1 MRAFSQIFPRQN
13 AAPRSSFK
21 LLAGGTAMAVGIEL
35 PGASALT
42 VIGCLMAVY
51 AHAEAARPDP
61 RKSENN
67 TFVECTTL
75 IDKCMPGTSSITK
88 DIVCAAVEKHF
99 KIRKD
104 GISCKN

>member
-1 MRAFSQIFPRQN
+1 MPVRVDLLDPFKR
-13 AAPRSSFK
+13 RSAK
-21 LLAGGTAMAVGIEL
+21 PVGTL
-35 PGASALT
+35 CLRNLYLGASALK
-42 VIGCLMAVY
+42 VIGCLIAVH

-99 KIRKD
+99 KITKD
-104 GISCKN
+104 CISCK

>member
-1 MRAFSQIFPRQN
+1 MMHRHTCVLIFRMRFRH
-13 AAPRSSFK
+13 
-21 LLAGGTAMAVGIEL
+21 LGI
-35 PGASALT
+35 SALI
-42 VIGCLMAVY
+42 VIGCLMAVH

-75 IDKCMPGTSSITK
+75 MDKCMPGTSSITK

-99 KIRKD
+99 KIRTG
-104 GISCKN
+104 GISCK

>member
-1 MRAFSQIFPRQN
+1 MTVSHE
-13 AAPRSSFK
+13 
-21 LLAGGTAMAVGIEL
+21 LL
-35 PGASALT
+35 GASTLT
-42 VIGCLMAVY
+42 VIGCLMVVHP
-51 AHAEAARPDP
+51 HAEAARPDP
-61 RKSENN
+61 PKSENN

-104 GISCKN
+104 CMSCK

>member
-1 MRAFSQIFPRQN
+1 MSGLPDPLSD
-13 AAPRSSFK
+13 PRS
-21 LLAGGTAMAVGIEL
+21 GGTAMTVSNEL
-35 PGASALT
+35 LGATALT
-42 VIGCLMAVY
+42 VIGCLMAVH
-51 AHAEAARPDP
+51 AHAETARPDP

-99 KIRKD
+99 KITKD
-104 GISCKN
+104 GISCK

>member
-1 MRAFSQIFPRQN
+1 MTVSN
-13 AAPRSSFK
+13 E
-21 LLAGGTAMAVGIEL
+21 LL
-35 PGASALT
+35 GASALT
-42 VIGCLMAVY
+42 VVCMMAVC
-51 AHAEAARPDP
+51 AHGEAARPDP

-99 KIRKD
+99 KIRKN
-104 GISCKN
+104 GISCKY

>member
-1 MRAFSQIFPRQN
+1 MIVSN
-13 AAPRSSFK
+13 E
-21 LLAGGTAMAVGIEL
+21 LL
-35 PGASALT
+35 GASALT
-42 VIGCLMAVY
+42 VIGCLMAVH

>member
-1 MRAFSQIFPRQN
+1 MTVSNEI
-13 AAPRSSFK
+13 
-21 LLAGGTAMAVGIEL
+21 L
-35 PGASALT
+35 GASALT

-51 AHAEAARPDP
+51 AHAEAARPDQ